1 MAHFSSTLKLGAT
14 LYYVKAGAGSNLSMA
29 EWVANDISIT
39 RGTQELFHFG
49 HGSRGES
56 FGMNVANGNVGMWE
70 WGGDKSK
77 QTSSNLYTND
87 EWVHATGTIYND
99 PVTGHGYTKI
109 FVNGEL
115 RPESVQRGIL
125 PNLAIPT
132 NPYLTLGTSFIG
144 ERTSYSTQH
153 FKGSIANF
161 RLFNRVLSS
170 DEIYQ
175 LYAYQKEYF
184 GLGNLGM
191 TIKSGRLGIGT
202 SEPQTALD
210 VRGVLKCDSLHTRN
224 RVAFAASATLPLGSR
239 STGGA
244 FPANSVLFNI
254 GNGYSATTY
263 MFTAPIHGIYH
274 MSWEALAGVA
284 SSSSSQILANVN
296 GSYVN
301 IKGNTIGA
309 HGNGMSFDVELKAG
323 DTFNFSGNGSNPLYY
338 YSDTKH
344 NRFCGYLVFAI

>member
-1 MAHFSSTLKLGAT
+1 
-14 LYYVKAGAGSNLSMA
+14 
-29 EWVANDISIT
+29 
-39 RGTQELFHFG
+39 
-49 HGSRGES
+49 
-56 FGMNVANGNVGMWE
+56 MNVVNGNVGMWE

-191 TIKSGRLGIGT
+191 TIKSGRLGIGI
-202 SEPQTALD
+202 SEPRTALD
-210 VRGVLKCDSLHTRN
+210 VRGNIKCGVIMPT
-224 RVAFAASATLPLGSR
+224 VIAFSAYRASPLAVGDL
-239 STGGA
+239 STTTS
-244 FPANSVLFNI
+244 FQANKTYYNY
-254 GNGYSATTY
+254 GNAYNTSNGE
-263 MFTAPIHGIYH
+263 FKAPINGVYH
-274 MSWEALAGVA
+274 IQWNAYTNQG
-284 SSSSSQILANVN
+284 SSSTSRIFLMKN
-296 GSYVN
+296 GSIYTQ
-301 IKGNTIGA
+301 KGNSIER
-309 HGNGMSFDVELKAG
+309 HGNGISVDLYLAAG
-323 DTFNFSGNGSNPLYY
+323 DYVSINGNSSYPLYY
-338 YSDTKH
+338 HGSAAHHQYS
-344 NRFCGYLVFAI
+344 GYLIYAT